1 MILYLG
7 LNPPPGVFH
16 YPVIRTEKLDTPE
29 LQRAKELWPS
39 FTHVIF
45 TSQTAV
51 RYWDLPL
58 DGKTVIAIGEA
69 TASALSVPSV
79 LAPSATQEG
88 VIALLESLNLRNA
101 YLFLPHSK
109 RSRPNL
115 EQYLIEKGIS
125 HFVLDLYD
133 TVFQKPLPVPDLSLF
148 DEIVFTSPSTV
159 EGFLEIYGKL
169 PLDKKLT
176 SIGPVT
182 EKKISESIRG

>member
-7 LNPPPGVFH
+7 LSPPPGVVH

-29 LQRAKELWPS
+29 LQRAKELWTS

-45 TSQTAV
+45 TSQSAV

-58 DGKTVIAIGEA
+58 DGKTVIAIGDA
-69 TASALSVPSV
+69 TASALSVPSL
-79 LAPSATQEG
+79 LAPEATQEG
-88 VIALLESLNLRNA
+88 VIALLETLDLRNA
-101 YLFLPHSK
+101 YLILPHSK

-115 EQYLIEKGIS
+115 ERYLIEKGIS
-125 HFVLDLYD
+125 HFILDLYD

-159 EGFLEIYGKL
+159 EGFLQIYGKL

-176 SIGPVT
+176 PIGPVT
-182 EKKISESIRG
+182 EKKIMDLILG

>member
-69 TASALSVPSV
+69 TASALSVPAV

-88 VIALLESLNLRNA
+88 VIALLETLALQGA

-133 TVFQKPLPVPDLSLF
+133 TVLQKPLPVPDLSHF

-159 EGFLEIYGKL
+159 EGFLYIYGKL

-176 SIGPVT
+176 PIGPVT
-182 EKKISESIRG
+182 EKKISEFIRG

>member
-16 YPVIRTEKLDTPE
+16 YPVIRTEKIFSPE
-29 LQRAKELWPS
+29 WEQARELWPR

-45 TSQTAV
+45 TSRTAV

-58 DGKTVIAIGEA
+58 ENKTVLAIGKA
-69 TASALSVPSV
+69 TASALSVPS
-79 LAPSATQEG
+79 LTAREATQEG
-88 VIALLESLNLRNA
+88 MIALLETLSLEKA
-101 YLFLPHSK
+101 YLFLPHSS

-115 EQYLIEKGIS
+115 ERYLIEKGIA

-133 TVFQKPLPVPDLSLF
+133 TVCQMPHPAPDLSLF

-159 EGFLEIYGKL
+159 EGFLQIYKKI

-176 SIGPVT
+176 PIGPVT
-182 EKKISESIRG
+182 EKKISETIRG